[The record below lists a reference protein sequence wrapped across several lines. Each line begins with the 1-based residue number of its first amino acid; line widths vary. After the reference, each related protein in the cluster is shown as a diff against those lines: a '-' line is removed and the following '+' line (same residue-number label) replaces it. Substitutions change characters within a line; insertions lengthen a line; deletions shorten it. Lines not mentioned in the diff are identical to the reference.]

1 MTNNSTICG
10 QSYNGCEQTIYT
22 KTWSS
27 NVWFLGLCCLVNCLP
42 IKKRFLFSVY
52 RLRLTAEME
61 PKYKEKRNLEYC
73 PRPKLLNKN
82 MIICTMDIQK
92 HLAQKHT
99 KHEFVQWAYKRL
111 TEKRTIIL
119 AMDMYKQFAQE

>member
-1 MTNNSTICG
+1 
-10 QSYNGCEQTIYT
+10 
-22 KTWSS
+22 
-27 NVWFLGLCCLVNCLP
+27 
-42 IKKRFLFSVY
+42 
-52 RLRLTAEME
+52 ME